1 MELNWKEDN
10 NLVRKIAKI
19 LLGDTLPNGEPV
31 SSLVL
36 IDAASRAELQRW
48 ADMSDAEFEAARQN
62 GDTIHIDVDDEIK
75 RITEEY
81 GLDPNF
87 LDDLLAEFDEDADD
101 DMEIF
106 SDAESETTKTF
117 WQRSRNGSSRS
128 MTSWR
133 DITSPILT
141 RI

>member
-48 ADMSDAEFEAARQN
+48 ADMSDAEFEAARQS

-81 GLDPNF
+81 GLQRVK
-87 LDDLLAEFDEDADD
+87 
-101 DMEIF
+101 
-106 SDAESETTKTF
+106 STKTF

-128 MTSWR
+128 MTSR
-133 DITSPILT
+133 RNITSPIQTRISNRSPYRPTIPGTTAALT
-141 RI
+141 RTAISA

>member
-10 NLVRKIAKI
+10 NLVRKTAKI
-19 LLGDTLPNGEPV
+19 LLGDILPNGEPV

-48 ADMSDAEFEAARQN
+48 ADMNDAEFEAARQS
-62 GDTIHIDVDDEIK
+62 GDTIHIDVGLI
-75 RITEEY
+75 RISWMIC
-81 GLDPNF
+81 LPNLMKTQTMTWKYF
-87 LDDLLAEFDEDADD
+87 QMQKVKSA
-101 DMEIF
+101 
-106 SDAESETTKTF
+106 KTF

-128 MTSWR
+128 MTSLR
-133 DITSPILT
+133 DVTSPILT

>member
-1 MELNWKEDN
+1 M
-10 NLVRKIAKI
+10 
-19 LLGDTLPNGEPV
+19 
-31 SSLVL
+31 VL

-81 GLDPNF
+81 GRDPNF

-128 MTSWR
+128 MTSRR